1 MRKSGAKRGAQATV
15 SEHRLMHLTAAR
27 ARCELRARFWH
38 LLCTHLCQPML
49 RRLGRRLGLACRDL
63 EGPQQLDWLCDGGP
77 DSDSAMVEWR
87 LGGGLNTCG
96 SIVSERA
103 CVRRGVAQG
112 WGGIRPPTVTFRS
125 VGS

>member
-87 LGGGLNTCG
+87 LGGARAGVVLHITFTQDSKEMEPEIKQSSEQVRPNSLN
-96 SIVSERA
+96 I
-103 CVRRGVAQG
+103 
-112 WGGIRPPTVTFRS
+112 F
-125 VGS
+125 